1 MKEITAAQA
10 ASYAKAPLFC
20 GPEENTAV
28 SVERDSKK
36 TGEKSILAALQEQRM
51 TEMISHRQLMKT
63 DAGFFCCPLR
73 LWRNE

>member
-36 TGEKSILAALQEQRM
+36 TGDKKHFYSA
-51 TEMISHRQLMKT
+51 HRNK
-63 DAGFFCCPLR
+63 
-73 LWRNE
+73 E

>member
-36 TGEKSILAALQEQRM
+36 QAKKAFL
-51 TEMISHRQLMKT
+51 
-63 DAGFFCCPLR
+63 
-73 LWRNE
+73 